1 MKILITGSA
10 GFIGSHLAEKLSDR
24 GHDVIGI
31 DSLTDYYSIEQ
42 KKLNLHYIQSKGVR
56 FIPMDIARDDL
67 DDVVSSADF
76 IYHLSAQPGISSTT
90 SFDSYLRNNI
100 IATKRLLDSAQKSD
114 RLTGFVNISTSSI
127 YGALATG
134 DETTEPKPQSNYGV
148 TKLAAEQLVMS
159 YAREKDFPA
168 CSMRL
173 FSVYGPRERPEKLY
187 PRLIGS
193 ILDRKPFPL
202 CEGSRTHIRS
212 FSFIDDITD
221 GLASAL
227 THFEKCKGEIFNIG
241 TDVAITTEEG
251 IHLIEEIIGAK
262 AIFRDVLKR
271 PGDQLRTQANIEK
284 ARRIL
289 GYNPKTPASE
299 GLARE
304 VEWYRDN
311 IHGKID
317 LWKR

>member
-24 GHDVIGI
+24 GHDVVGI
-31 DSLTDYYSIEQ
+31 DCLTDYYSIEQ
-42 KKLNLHYIQSKGVR
+42 KKLNLRDIQSKGVR
-56 FIPMDIARDDL
+56 FIPIDIARDDL
-67 DDVVSSADF
+67 DEVVRDADF

-90 SFDSYLRNNI
+90 SFDTYLRNNI
-100 IATKRLLDSAQKSD
+100 IATKRLIDSAQKSN
-114 RLTGFVNISTSSI
+114 RLSGFVNISTSSV
-127 YGALATG
+127 YGAFATG
-134 DETTEPKPQSNYGV
+134 DETTEPKPTSNYGV
-148 TKLAAEQLVMS
+148 TKLAAEQLVMAI
-159 YAREKDFPA
+159 AREKSFPS

-202 CEGSRTHIRS
+202 CEGSRIHMRS

-227 THFEKCKGEIFNIG
+227 THFDDCKGEIFNIG
-241 TDVAITTEEG
+241 NDVAITTGEG
-251 IHLIEEIIGAK
+251 IRLIEEIIGAK
-262 AIFRDVLKR
+262 AVFRDVPKR
-271 PGDQLRTQANIEK
+271 PGDQLRTHANIEK

-289 GYNPKTPASE
+289 GYDPKTPASE

-304 VEWYRDN
+304 VEWYREK